1 MSVFW
6 VLMVD
11 SLRLLRARALFWIT
25 LAISGLAALMY
36 VSIGFTPTGMSL
48 GFGAAEIKSEVLR
61 AGAPAVELFYL
72 GMFNKL
78 IVGIWLSWVAI
89 GLALI
94 SCAPVFPDFMAEG
107 SIGIPLSKPVPRLVL
122 FLYKY
127 LGALLFVVAQVGL
140 FCVLVFFAVR
150 WRVGTWNPSVFW
162 AVPLVTLVFSYL
174 YSVVVLVAVRTR
186 SVLAAI
192 LAGVLV
198 WFVSWVGQ
206 KGEEVLYQLAYVGAP
221 HGMAAGA
228 GDADLQRWHRS
239 SVALMAFLPKTG
251 ETVNLLDRCVVVGGK
266 AGLSNGRLVAQ
277 VFGDRANG
285 GEEVDRAMS
294 RHSPWYVIGTSLGFE
309 AVMLG
314 LAAWRFCRR
323 DF

>member
-1 MSVFW
+1 MASTE
-6 VLMVD
+6 
-11 SLRLLRARALFWIT
+11 RLADDRIQRY
-25 LAISGLAALMY
+25 LA
-36 VSIGFTPTGMSL
+36 TK
-48 GFGAAEIKSEVLR
+48 E
-61 AGAPAVELFYL
+61 
-72 GMFNKL
+72 
-78 IVGIWLSWVAI
+78 
-89 GLALI
+89 
-94 SCAPVFPDFMAEG
+94 
-107 SIGIPLSKPVPRLVL
+107 
-122 FLYKY
+122 
-127 LGALLFVVAQVGL
+127 
-140 FCVLVFFAVR
+140 
-150 WRVGTWNPSVFW
+150 
-162 AVPLVTLVFSYL
+162 
-174 YSVVVLVAVRTR
+174 VVVLAT
-186 SVLAAI
+186 L
-192 LAGVLV
+192 GPD
-198 WFVSWVGQ
+198 
-206 KGEEVLYQLAYVGAP
+206 GAP
-221 HGMAAGA
+221 HGMAAGT